1 MKISNMRAIK
11 LTCVVFLLLFSFQ
24 PVYPQTGLD
33 SLLNIRKSHYDDYL
47 LIRDTMTIRTWI
59 NMRYYS
65 ESLEEVTRTDNLII
79 DTLLTD
85 LQKNRLLLIQ
95 TGDSLTNLLETEID
109 NSVQIKSRSDDLNY
123 QTKFLTFILVIIFI
137 LLMVFIILTFVYI
150 VKFRRWRARSATT
163 EEDVKKIEREK
174 GLLDSQIKTLTTKEN
189 EIESKIEQYNKQNE
203 KFSEEISDL
212 EQEYEETKKLYNQ
225 ELAYRKTLEDELR
238 TLLEQ
243 LRISK

>member
-174 GLLDSQIKTLTTKEN
+174 GLLDSQIKTLTTKEI